1 MFTLQ
6 KAYFKHTTEP
16 HFTIIIII
24 IMLLLDKMYLLH
36 VSREFKIKREK
47 ISYAGPSDSNNGR
60 KIVECF
66 SVTVKRVCMYTLM
79 GSNLV
84 KVVQL
89 AKKLS
94 TYLPFC

>member
-16 HFTIIIII
+16 HFTIII
-24 IMLLLDKMYLLH
+24 MLLLDKMYLLH
-36 VSREFKIKREK
+36 VSRVFKIKREK
-47 ISYAGPSDSNNGR
+47 KLYGSSSDSNNAG
-60 KIVECF
+60 KILKCLV
-66 SVTVKRVCMYTLM
+66 VTVKRMCMYTLI
-79 GSNLV
+79 
-84 KVVQL
+84 VQL